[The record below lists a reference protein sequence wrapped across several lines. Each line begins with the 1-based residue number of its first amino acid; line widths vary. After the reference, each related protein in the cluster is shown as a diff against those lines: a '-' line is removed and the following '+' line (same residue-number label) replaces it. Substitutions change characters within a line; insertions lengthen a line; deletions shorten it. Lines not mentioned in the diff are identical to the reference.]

1 MAAPTAVNTHPTR
14 GEKPGFPFSARMLAS
29 MISKVHIIK
38 AGLCDNEPAFSQSF
52 QYKNRF
58 DFSFLWPANPVVA
71 KPEKAPLAFEEIS

>member
-1 MAAPTAVNTHPTR
+1 
-14 GEKPGFPFSARMLAS
+14 